1 MPSGPQAGGLECRHI
16 CEESH
21 LGTKVKLALKAGSF
35 YARWFPSLTLGKGQ
49 NPAAYAEF
57 DELAEHLRDA
67 ERSSRKLARSTF
79 YAMGRHQ
86 AKLEHKGA
94 LLGRIVDI
102 GSELF
107 AIAAACTY
115 ASTLARE
122 TPAQRDAIYELAG
135 LFCTQARRRAQGL
148 FSDLWSNDD
157 AGQYK
162 LAQSVLEGRYEFFE
176 HDVVD
181 PAGQGPMLGARAL
194 GAEPA
199 ISGSPG
205 RRVAIVNRARRNAT
219 SSSPTRSDAGRPSS
233 SLIARTR
240 PLIVFS
246 WTPSRCGSPG
256 AAVLLEVHA

>member
-1 MPSGPQAGGLECRHI
+1 VGRRPAGSNVVAF

-21 LGTKVKLALKAGSF
+21 LGTKLKLALKASSF

-49 NPAAYAEF
+49 NPTAYAEV
-57 DELAEHLRDA
+57 DELAEHLRYA

-102 GSELF
+102 GAELF

-115 ASTLARE
+115 ASTLAKK
-122 TPAQRDAIYELAG
+122 TPAQRDAIHELVG
-135 LFCTQARRRAQGL
+135 LFCTQVRRRAQGL

-157 AGQYK
+157 AAQYK
-162 LAQSVLEGRYEFFE
+162 LAQSVLDRRYEFFE
-176 HDVVD
+176 HGVVD
-181 PAGQGPMLGARAL
+181 PAGRGPMLGAPAP

-199 ISGSPG
+199 VSGSPG
-205 RRVAIVNRARRNAT
+205 RRVAIGQ
-219 SSSPTRSDAGRPSS
+219 SSEAQRDEQLADA
-233 SLIARTR
+233 
-240 PLIVFS
+240 F
-246 WTPSRCGSPG
+246 
-256 AAVLLEVHA
+256 